1 MNRYFNFTALTELI
15 RSQFARSRW
24 HNARLNEVEAGFQA
38 VQDEIDAKT
47 DDTDGTLTNPTLLG
61 NVVAVGA
68 TKVTVPTVALSD
80 PDMTKAAS
88 RQYVANA
95 VGASGSVPPT
105 AGHAGKHLGNDGT
118 SAIWEVVLPDQTG
131 NAGKALMSDGTTQSW
146 QFPMPATA
154 GKPGQVPRVNQAATG
169 YALELLTG
177 LTSGG
182 RAAHSGNTVADQR
195 TVLDI
200 SASVAGTLVTLPD
213 ATTLP
218 LGTSYLLSQR
228 AGTNTAGLLD
238 NAGGILTLANASAGV
253 AVVLTA
259 NGTAAGTWKLLS
271 SAWVVSDP
279 LTTFQQIRAGA
290 VNVSTTPSQ
299 NVKFL
304 LHISGDDFLLAS
316 GESGG
321 HAVRLRW
328 LRADGLQVTEVAN
341 ATLSAAGTSVN
352 RIEILKLASGS
363 YVLIRR
369 CTGSND
375 THVTA
380 FTLSG
385 STITTGATTNVQ
397 AVTNTNPATAG
408 QYAMAWSAAVNG
420 DKVLMLLWAIGT
432 PGITMIAFEV
442 SGTAVTVGTKVD
454 IRATGAN
461 FSYGSVAACTTADK
475 WLVTYGTDIATVG
488 AYAFIATAS
497 GLTLT
502 QNTEQLVSSTC
513 GAVAVLVASATKAW
527 VVHLPKS
534 SNAPLVY
541 PITITGNAV
550 AVGAGV
556 AAFGASTLPATHAD
570 ILGVVLE
577 LFPSDK
583 LMVSAFAS
591 SASNSHYIAYGSV
604 TSGAY
609 VHSGNTVGIGAVT
622 YNHNIVTNR
631 LGDLGV
637 AFPIGVVD
645 NVVYLWKVVGTSTD
659 NLSSFTQIAH
669 TLGANAKNA
678 AAILLTNNRVV
689 AVNEATGTNVAVYAV
704 KIGGF

>member
-1 MNRYFNFTALTELI
+1 MTNRYFNFTELKELI
-15 RSQFARSRW
+15 RDQFARSRW
-24 HNARLNEVEAGFQA
+24 HNARLGEVDAGFQA

-61 NVVAVGA
+61 NVVAAGA
-68 TKVTVPTVALSD
+68 TKVTVPTALLSD
-80 PDMTKAAS
+80 ADRTKAAS
-88 RQYVANA
+88 LQYVDNA
-95 VGASGSVPPT
+95 VGASGSVPPM
-105 AGHAGKHLGNDGT
+105 AAHAGKHLGTDGT
-118 SAIWEVVLPDQTG
+118 SAIWEVVLPTQTG
-131 NAGKALMSDGTTQSW
+131 NAGKVLMTDGTTQSW
-146 QFPMPATA
+146 QLPMPATTGNA
-154 GKPGQVPRVNQAATG
+154 GKVPRVNQAATA
-169 YALELLTG
+169 YVLEALTG
-177 LTSGG
+177 LASGG
-182 RAAHSGNTVADQR
+182 VATHSGNTVADQR

-200 SASVAGTLVTLPD
+200 SSSVAGTLVKLPD

-218 LGTSYLLSQR
+218 VGASFLLSQR
-228 AGTNTAGLLD
+228 TGTNTAGLLD
-238 NAGGILTLANASAGV
+238 NAGTILAVNGSTGV
-253 AVVLTA
+253 AAILTA

-271 SAWVVSDP
+271 STLTLSDP

-290 VNVSTTPSQ
+290 VNVSTTPSM

-328 LRADGLQVTEVAN
+328 LRADGLQVSEVAS

-352 RIEILKLASGS
+352 RVEILKLASGS

-385 STITTGATTNVQ
+385 SSITTGATTNVQ

-408 QYAMAWSAAVNG
+408 QYGLAWSAAVNG

-442 SGTAVTVGTKVD
+442 SGTAITVGTKVD

-461 FSYGSVAACTTADK
+461 YSYGSVAACTTADK
-475 WLVTYGTDIATVG
+475 WLVAYGTDIATAG

-502 QNTEQLVSSTC
+502 QNTEQLIHSTC
-513 GAVAVLVASATKAW
+513 GAVAVAVASSTQAW
-527 VVHLPKS
+527 VIHLPKS
-534 SNAPLVY
+534 TTTASVY

-556 AAFGASTLPATHAD
+556 SLGPTLASGHAD
-570 ILGVVLE
+570 VLGVNIELYPSNVL
-577 LFPSDK
+577 
-583 LMVSAFAS
+583 VGQAFATTGT
-591 SASNSHYIAYGSV
+591 ASNNVLNFGSV
-604 TSGAY
+604 ASGAF
-609 VHSGNTVGIGAVT
+609 VSGGGGQVIGAAT
-622 YNHNIVTNR
+622 YNQNVAINR
-631 LGDLGV
+631 LGDIGLAHAV
-637 AFPIGVVD
+637 GVVD
-645 NVVYLWKVVGTSTD
+645 AHVYLYRLNGTEEQM
-659 NLSSFTQIAH
+659 LSFVQIAH

-678 AAILLTNNRVV
+678 AVILLTNSRL
-689 AVNEATGTNVAVYAV
+689 ALVNEATGTNVAVYAA